1 MTIEIEDKFAV
12 YIQAALYMAHITLE
26 GCEVESLYD
35 TIIREV
41 DGQIVGGDDGEPDF
55 GSIID
60 IFEENLWF
68 KSIVGKSAS
77 LKHKQKFK
85 YEGSIDEGTYKVTPV
100 SKWNK
105 KTREWE
111 GPDENIYA

>member
-1 MTIEIEDKFAV
+1 MTIEIEDKFAI

-41 DGQIVGGDDGEPDF
+41 DGQIVRGDDGEPDF
-55 GSIID
+55 GSILNT
-60 IFEENLWF
+60 FEENPWF
-68 KSIVGKSAS
+68 KSIVGRSSS
-77 LKHKQKFK
+77 LKFQQKFK
-85 YEGSIDEGTYKVTPV
+85 YEGKAGEESYKVTPL

-105 KTREWE
+105 KTKEWE
-111 GPDENIYA
+111 GPSKSIFK

>member
-1 MTIEIEDKFAV
+1 MKIEIEDKFAV
-12 YIQAALYMAHITLE
+12 YVQAALYMAHITLE

-41 DGQIVGGDDGEPDF
+41 DGQIHGGDDGEPDF
-55 GSIID
+55 RVIIEL
-60 IFEENLWF
+60 FEENLWF
-68 KSIVGKSAS
+68 KSIVGKSTS

-85 YEGSIDEGTYKVTPV
+85 YEGSIDDGTYKVTPL

-111 GPDENIYA
+111 GPSKNIFK

>member
-41 DGQIVGGDDGEPDF
+41 DGQIHGGDDGEPDF
-55 GSIID
+55 RVIIEL
-60 IFEENLWF
+60 FEENLWF
-68 KSIVGKSAS
+68 KSIVGKSTS

-85 YEGSIDEGTYKVTPV
+85 YEGSIDDGTYKVTPL

-105 KTREWE
+105 KTTEWE
-111 GPDENIYA
+111 GPSKSIFK

>member
-1 MTIEIEDKFAV
+1 MKIEIEDKFAV
-12 YIQAALYMAHITLE
+12 YVQAALYMAHITLE

-35 TIIREV
+35 TIIRDI
-41 DGQIVGGDDGEPDF
+41 DGQIHNRDDGTPDF
-55 GSIID
+55 GVIIEL
-60 IFEENLWF
+60 FEENPWF
-68 KSIVGKSAS
+68 KPIVGKSGS

-85 YEGSIDEGTYKVTPV
+85 YEGSIDDGTYKVTPL

>member
-12 YIQAALYMAHITLE
+12 YVQAALYMAHITLE

-35 TIIREV
+35 TIIRDI
-41 DGQIVGGDDGEPDF
+41 DGQTHNRDDGTPDF
-55 GSIID
+55 RVIIEL
-60 IFEENLWF
+60 FEENPWF
-68 KSIVGKSAS
+68 KSIVRKSGS
-77 LKHKQKFK
+77 LKQKQKFK
-85 YEGSIDEGTYKVTPV
+85 YEGSIDEGTYKVTPL
-100 SKWNK
+100 SKWNE